1 MKFKQL
7 LASIQT
13 THNHFQEVAAKAI
26 NRSLT
31 IRNWIMGYY
40 IFEYEQKGE
49 DRAKYGERL
58 LTEIA
63 QKLPDLKLS
72 ITSLKLCRQFYL
84 YYPQILEIAK
94 EELRKNNMR
103 IGQTVS
109 DQFLLIDKQQH
120 EINSNTNKN
129 IYILSTHLQLPA
141 ERLINNLSF
150 SHIVTLL
157 ILDNPLKRVFYEHEC
172 IKGNWGVRELKR
184 QINSFYFERMGLSED
199 PEKLSRIIQQTTT
212 QTVTPA
218 DFIKNEYTFEF
229 LGIADRLA
237 VGETALQQQLL
248 DHLQEFLLEMGH
260 GFCLEGRQKKIL
272 IGREYFFIDLLFYHR
287 ILKCHILVELKL
299 DTFRHADVGQL
310 NTYLQYY
317 KAEMMQPGDN
327 QPIGILLVADKDA
340 ALVKYATAGLD
351 IDLFVSKYSIA
362 LPTQESLEKFIVDE
376 LRRYEG

>member
-7 LASIQT
+7 LTSIQT
-13 THNHFQEVAAKAI
+13 AHHHFQEIAAKAI
-26 NRSLT
+26 NRTLT
-31 IRNWIMGYY
+31 IRNWIIGYY
-40 IFEYEQKGE
+40 IFQYEQKGE
-49 DRAKYGERL
+49 DRAKYGEQL
-58 LTEIA
+58 LTEIS

-72 ITSLKLCRQFYL
+72 MTNLKLCRQFYL
-84 YYPQILEIAK
+84 CYPQILDIAK
-94 EELRKNNMR
+94 EELMKNNMR
-103 IGQTVS
+103 IGQSVT
-109 DQFLLIDKQQH
+109 DQLQIH
-120 EINSNTNKN
+120 ENQINETKLNINKSHSK
-129 IYILSTHLQLPA
+129 LSASLQLPA

-150 SHIVTLL
+150 SHIVALL
-157 ILDNPLKRVFYEHEC
+157 ILENPLKRVFYEHEC

-218 DFIKNEYTFEF
+218 DFIKNEYSFEF

-237 VGETALQQQLL
+237 VGETALQQRLL
-248 DHLQEFLLEMGH
+248 DHLQEFLMEMGH

-299 DTFRHADVGQL
+299 DTFKHADVGQL
-310 NTYLQYY
+310 NTYIQYY
-317 KAEMMQPGDN
+317 KAEMMQPGDSP
-327 QPIGILLVADKDA
+327 PIGILLVADKDA

-351 IDLFVSKYSIA
+351 IDLFVSKYSIE
-362 LPTQESLEKFIVDE
+362 LPTQERLEKFIADE
-376 LRRYEG
+376 LRRL

>member
-7 LASIQT
+7 LTSIQT
-13 THNHFQEVAAKAI
+13 THSHFQETAAKAV
-26 NRSLT
+26 NRALT
-31 IRNWIMGYY
+31 TRNWIIGYY
-40 IFEYEQKGE
+40 LVEYEQKGE

-63 QKLPDLKLS
+63 QKLSDLKLS
-72 ITSLKLCRQFYL
+72 VTALKLCRQFYL
-84 YYPQILEIAK
+84 YYPQMLEIARD
-94 EELRKNNMR
+94 ELGKNNMQ

-109 DQFLLIDKQQH
+109 DQFQQIDSQSN
-120 EINSNTNKN
+120 EIKTNTNKTN
-129 IYILSTHLQLPA
+129 YILLAHLQLPI
-141 ERLINNLSF
+141 EKLINNLSF

-157 ILDNPLKRVFYEHEC
+157 ILDNPLKRIFYEHEC

-184 QINSFYFERMGLSED
+184 QINSFYFERMGLSDD
-199 PEKLSRIIQQTTT
+199 PEKLSRIIQQKTT
-212 QTVTPA
+212 QTITPA
-218 DFIKNEYTFEF
+218 DFIKNEYSFEF

-237 VGETALQQQLL
+237 VGETALQQRLL
-248 DHLQEFLLEMGH
+248 DHLQEFLMEMGH

-310 NTYLQYY
+310 NTYIQYY

-327 QPIGILLVADKDA
+327 PPIGILLVADKDA

-351 IDLFVSKYSIA
+351 IDLFVSKYSIE
-362 LPTQESLEKFIVDE
+362 LPTQERLEKFIADE
-376 LRRYEG
+376 LRRYDD

>member
-7 LASIQT
+7 LTSIQT
-13 THNHFQEVAAKAI
+13 THSHFQETAAKAV
-26 NRSLT
+26 NRALT
-31 IRNWIMGYY
+31 IRNWIIGHY

-58 LTEIA
+58 LAEIA

-72 ITSLKLCRQFYL
+72 MTNLKLCRQFYL
-84 YYPQILEIAK
+84 YYPQIWEVAK
-94 EELRKNNMR
+94 DELRKNTMR
-103 IGQTVS
+103 IGQSVT
-109 DQFLLIDKQQH
+109 DQLQLIDYKSN
-120 EINSNTNKN
+120 EIYSNTKN
-129 IYILSTHLQLPA
+129 NYTHSVLLELPP
-141 ERLINNLSF
+141 EKLINNLSF
-150 SHIVTLL
+150 THIVALL
-157 ILDNPLKRVFYEHEC
+157 ILEDPLKRVFYEHEC

-184 QINSFYFERMGLSED
+184 QINSFYFERMGLSDD
-199 PEKLSRIIQQTTT
+199 PEKLSRIIQQKTT
-212 QTVTPA
+212 QTITPA
-218 DFIKNEYTFEF
+218 DFIKNEYSFEF

-237 VGETALQQQLL
+237 VGETALQQRLL
-248 DHLQEFLLEMGH
+248 DHLQEFLMEMGH

-310 NTYLQYY
+310 NTYIQYY

-327 QPIGILLVADKDA
+327 PPIGILLVADKDA

-351 IDLFVSKYSIA
+351 IDLFVSKYSIE
-362 LPTQESLEKFIVDE
+362 LPTQERLEKFIADE
-376 LRRYEG
+376 LRRYDD